1 MTVRTRGFIAVV
13 AAFAVAALA
22 VAAVHDH
29 VRRPYL
35 FGLLAIAAIA
45 TELLE
50 VRSGAGTLD
59 GSESHAFSFSSGIHL
74 AAVMIVGPW
83 QAALVAAGGVLVVDY
98 LRGSEL
104 PRVVFNASSFTV
116 ATLAAGALYVAAG
129 ASPGTLSLPADF
141 GAIAAMALA
150 YVGVNRLLVSMIV
163 SLTSKI
169 PLRQLLG
176 EASRADF
183 ASTAGEISLGVTL
196 AFFVLSNPWKA
207 VVLGPLVLAVYQAHA
222 RLAAVKEETA
232 LALETFANVVDERD
246 PHTYRHSTRVAE
258 HVERLGEALG
268 LPRADIARLR
278 WAGRLHDLGKIAVD
292 AAVLRKPGRLDE
304 GEWETLR
311 RHPRLSARL
320 LVRFRF
326 AAAAVR
332 AVEYHHERYDGSGY
346 YGIARRDVPLGAY
359 FLAVVDSYDAMVRDR
374 PYRRGLPVEQALA
387 EIERGAGTQFH
398 PVPAKAFAALMRG
411 QDPLAALDQSERAAL
426 RTLWLGN
433 RRSLASPLAVVRD
446 RPEILA
452 IAGVAGILGAVTLG
466 RAAFASIG
474 AAAILAWLLLA
485 RRRDALVRRLAETLA
500 DALEREPASVRFS
513 AFAAAVARAAPVR
526 WVGLVR
532 WHEELLSGSLVE
544 ELSFGYGAPT
554 SASLA
559 SWLLGD
565 TEGAVRGTAVE
576 FGDTGTFVAV
586 PVHRDGRTAGY
597 VVATFAAVP
606 ARHVE
611 RALTEVAPQ
620 IETLLREPELR
631 LAAVGTAG

>member
-1 MTVRTRGFIAVV
+1 MTVKTRGFIAVV
-13 AAFAVAALA
+13 AACAVAALA

-50 VRSGAGTLD
+50 VRAGAGTLD

-104 PRVVFNASSFTV
+104 PRVIFNASSFTL
-116 ATLAAGALYVAAG
+116 ATLAAGALYVVAG
-129 ASPGTLSLPADF
+129 ASPGALSLPAGL
-141 GAIAAMALA
+141 GAIAAMAIA

-169 PLRQLLG
+169 PLRQLLR
-176 EASRADF
+176 EASRSDL

-196 AFFVLSNPWKA
+196 AFFVLSNPWQA
-207 VVLGPLVLAVYQAHA
+207 LLLGPLVFAVYQAHA

-258 HVERLGEALG
+258 HVEQLGEALG

-304 GEWETLR
+304 SEWETLR

-332 AVEYHHERYDGSGY
+332 AVEYHHERYDGFGY

-398 PVPAKAFAALMRG
+398 PVPAKAFVALMRG
-411 QDPLAALDQSERAAL
+411 EDPLAALDQSERAAL
-426 RTLWLGN
+426 RTLWLPR
-433 RRSLASPLAVVRD
+433 RRSLASPFAVVRD
-446 RPEILA
+446 RPETLA

-466 RAAFASIG
+466 RSAFATFG
-474 AAAILAWLLLA
+474 VAAILAWLLLA
-485 RRRDALVRRLAETLA
+485 RRRDVLVRRLTRTLA
-500 DALEREPASVRFS
+500 DALEREPAPARFS
-513 AFAAAVARAAPVR
+513 AFAAAVAGAAPVR
-526 WVGLVR
+526 WIGLVR

-554 SASLA
+554 AASLA

-565 TEGAVRGTAVE
+565 TEGAVAGAAVE
-576 FGDTGTFVAV
+576 FGDTGTYVAV
-586 PVHRDGRTAGY
+586 PVHRDGGTAGY
-597 VVATFAAVP
+597 VVVTFAAAP

-611 RALTEVAPQ
+611 RALTAVAPQ
-620 IETLLREPELR
+620 LETFLHEPELR

>member
-1 MTVRTRGFIAVV
+1 MSVKTRGFIAVV
-13 AAFAVAALA
+13 AACAIAALV

-50 VRSGAGTLD
+50 VRAGAGTLD
-59 GSESHAFSFSSGIHL
+59 GSESHSFSFSSGIHL

-104 PRVVFNASSFTV
+104 PRVLFNASSFTL
-116 ATLAAGALYVAAG
+116 ATLAAGAAYVAAG
-129 ASPGTLSLPADF
+129 GSPGTLSLPADF

-150 YVGVNRLLVSMIV
+150 YVSVNRLLVSTIV

-169 PLRQLLG
+169 PLRQLLH
-176 EASRADF
+176 EASRTDLP
-183 ASTAGEISLGVTL
+183 STAGEISLGVTL
-196 AFFVLSNPWKA
+196 AFFVLSNPWKV

-246 PHTYRHSTRVAE
+246 PNTYRHSTRVAD

-268 LPRADIARLR
+268 LPRADLARLR

-292 AAVLRKPGRLDE
+292 TAVLRKPGRLDDA
-304 GEWETLR
+304 EWETLR

-332 AVEYHHERYDGSGY
+332 AVEYHHERYDGNGY

-387 EIERGAGTQFH
+387 EIESGAGGQFH
-398 PVPAKAFAALMRG
+398 PVPAKAFVALMRG
-411 QDPLAALDQSERAAL
+411 QDPLAALDEDERAAL
-426 RTLWLGN
+426 RALWLPR
-433 RRSLASPLAVVRD
+433 RRSLAGPLALVRD
-446 RPEILA
+446 RPELLA
-452 IAGVAGILGAVTLG
+452 IAGVIGILGAVTLG
-466 RAAFASIG
+466 RPAFSALG
-474 AAAILAWLLLA
+474 AAAIVAWLVLA
-485 RRRDALVRRLAETLA
+485 RRRDVLVRHLAATLT
-500 DALEREPASVRFS
+500 DALDREPERFS
-513 AFAAAVARAAPVR
+513 AFAAPVARAAPVR
-526 WVGLVR
+526 WIGLVR

-565 TEGAVRGTAVE
+565 TEGTVTGSAVE
-576 FGDTGTFVAV
+576 FGDTGTYVAV
-586 PVHRDGRTAGY
+586 PVLGEGRTAGY
-597 VVATFAAVP
+597 VVAAFAVSP
-606 ARHVE
+606 PRHVE
-611 RALTEVAPQ
+611 RALTAAAPQ
-620 IETLLREPELR
+620 LAGLLREPELR
-631 LAAVGTAG
+631 LAAAGAAR